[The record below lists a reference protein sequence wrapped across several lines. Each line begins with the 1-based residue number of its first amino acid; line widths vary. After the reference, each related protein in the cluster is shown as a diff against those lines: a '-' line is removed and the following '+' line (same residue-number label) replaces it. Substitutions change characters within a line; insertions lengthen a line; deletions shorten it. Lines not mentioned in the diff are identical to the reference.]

1 MKKLLIGVA
10 AVLGI
15 AGVVGVSSLSASAM
29 YGPRGNG
36 NESGTAAHV
45 GGGNGYQTSL
55 ESRAEV
61 VGMTAEELQVALE
74 TKTMSQIA
82 DEQGLSEEAYE
93 AKMEEAARARWEA
106 RGLSA
111 EEIAQR
117 TADRE
122 ARQAANH
129 EDHEWASG
137 DGDHTG
143 CARYG
148 QNRS

>member
-1 MKKLLIGVA
+1 MKKLLVSGA

-15 AGVVGVSSLSASAM
+15 AGVVGVSSLSTSAM
-29 YGPRGNG
+29 YGPSGNG
-36 NESGTAAHV
+36 NKAGTATRAS
-45 GGGNGYQTSL
+45 GGNGYQTSL
-55 ESRAEV
+55 ESRAAA
-61 VGMTAEELQVALE
+61 VGMTAEELQAALE

-93 AKMEEAARARWEA
+93 AKMKEAAQARWEA

-117 TADRE
+117 VVDRE

-137 DGDHTG
+137 DGEHTG
-143 CARYG
+143 GARYG